1 MALHVFA
8 SLLLHYSAAPF
19 EFMRAETKPPPRQAR
34 GPESLDSARDPEHV
48 ERAGGLPAGGG
59 AAGDQGF
66 VISPEI
72 PAALDTIVMFQTL
85 CGSASEKSV
94 KFPG

>member
-1 MALHVFA
+1 MALNAFA
-8 SLLLHYSAAPF
+8 SLMLHYSAAHF
-19 EFMRAETKPPPRQAR
+19 EFMRAETKPP
-34 GPESLDSARDPEHV
+34 
-48 ERAGGLPAGGG
+48 GGLPAGGG

-72 PAALDTIVMFQTL
+72 PVALDSIVMFRTL
-85 CGSASEKSV
+85 CGSASAQSV

>member
-8 SLLLHYSAAPF
+8 SLMLHYSAAHF
-19 EFMRAETKPPPRQAR
+19 EFMRAETKPP
-34 GPESLDSARDPEHV
+34 
-48 ERAGGLPAGGG
+48 GGLPAGGG

-72 PAALDTIVMFQTL
+72 PAALDHIVISRTL
-85 CGSASEKSV
+85 CGFASEQSV
-94 KFPG
+94 